1 MPKKIIYK
9 KKKVL
14 LKYLP
19 KSLSKR
25 DRERQFKSINSKTI
39 KPRPYSSS
47 YPKRR
52 SSWTIKFYKKYGA
65 SADLTYISK
74 YILKKKGIDLVMSKG
89 RGAYKSSGSRP
100 NQTAESWARGRLYS
114 VILGGPARRI
124 DQKIWD
130 KYKIKGGEK
139 SKFNRVVFK
148 KGSYPHKLHAIFMMN
163 DKKVKI
169 LKFGHQDY
177 TDFTIHKDKER
188 KNRYLMRHRKR
199 EQWNVPDTKGSL
211 SKHILWGKTTS
222 LKKNIQLF
230 KKKFKLF

>member
-1 MPKKIIYK
+1 MPKKIVYK
-9 KKKVL
+9 KKKIL

-19 KSLSKR
+19 KSLSKK
-25 DRERQFKSINSKTI
+25 DRQRQFESINSNTI
-39 KPRPYSSS
+39 KPRPYSPS
-47 YPKRR
+47 YHKRR
-52 SSWTIKFYKKYGA
+52 SSWTIKFYKKYGKQ
-65 SADLTYISK
+65 ADLKYISK
-74 YILKKKGIDLVMSKG
+74 HILKKKGIDLVMSKG

-130 KYKIKGGEK
+130 KYKIKGGK
-139 SKFNRVVFK
+139 NGTFNRVVFK

-177 TDFTIHKDKER
+177 SDFTIHKNRER

-211 SKHILWGKTTS
+211 SKHILWGDSTS

-230 KKKFKLF
+230 KNKFNLL